1 MSVTELS
8 FENIMRVEVMYKN
21 FKALSQEF
29 YYISLCSQ
37 STIYKEYITLQTD
50 LYQFLTHIKKEQ
62 VRVDV
67 KLFLSFS
74 KSFDYIAKSVLRDEK
89 EQVSLTYSTCL
100 AYSAFFKEM
109 YSNSIEEFQGS
120 M

>member
-1 MSVTELS
+1 MCVTELS

-21 FKALSQEF
+21 FRALSQEF
-29 YYISLCSQ
+29 YYLSLCNQ
-37 STIYKEYITLQTD
+37 STIYKEFLTLQTD
-50 LYQFLTHIKKEQ
+50 LYQFLSHIKKEQ
-62 VRVDV
+62 VKVDV

-100 AYSAFFKEM
+100 AYSAFFREM
-109 YSNSIEEFQGS
+109 YSSSIECFEG
-120 M
+120 